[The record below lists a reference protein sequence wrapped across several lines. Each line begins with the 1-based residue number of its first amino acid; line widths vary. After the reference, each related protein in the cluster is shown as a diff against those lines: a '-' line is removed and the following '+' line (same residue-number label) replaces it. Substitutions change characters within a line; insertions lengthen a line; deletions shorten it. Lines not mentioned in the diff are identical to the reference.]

1 MRPHPFALPD
11 EAMSANRYAAAIH
24 RNDRHSF
31 GRDFILRSFERETD
45 SSGAAVSGEQ
55 TWI

>member
-1 MRPHPFALPD
+1 
-11 EAMSANRYAAAIH
+11 MSANRYAAAIH
-24 RNDRHSF
+24 RNDRHSS
-31 GRDFILRSFERETD
+31 RRHSILCSFERETD